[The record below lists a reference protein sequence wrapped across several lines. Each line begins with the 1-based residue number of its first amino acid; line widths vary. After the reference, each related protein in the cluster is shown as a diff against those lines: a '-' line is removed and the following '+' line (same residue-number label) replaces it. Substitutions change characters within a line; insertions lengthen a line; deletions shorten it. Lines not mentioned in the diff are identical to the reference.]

1 MADYLLEARK
11 ITKVFPGV
19 VALKEVDFNLR
30 EGEVHALIGENG
42 AGKSTL
48 MKIFAGAIAP
58 ENGEIFLNNK
68 KIVINNPI
76 ISQKY
81 GFSIIFQE
89 LNYFPD
95 LSVEEN
101 IFFGIE
107 PLNRVRMINKKIIGN
122 ESKAILK
129 YVGLNINPKIIMRD
143 LSVSQKQMVEIAKAL
158 VRNAKI
164 IIMDEPTSSLSSKEI
179 DHLFEIIS
187 SLKEQ
192 KKSVILITHK
202 LEEIFNFGLVDR
214 VSVLRDG
221 ELIGSYHTSEIDNE
235 SLINKMVGRTISNL
249 FPKEKL
255 PIGDEILRVEDL
267 TKKGYF
273 ENISFSLHEGEILG
287 LSGLVGAKR
296 TEVVSALYGL
306 FKVDKGSIYLK
317 GKKVRIGNPFEAVKL
332 GIVMIPE
339 ERHLTGLFIK
349 LNLIMNITAAILKK
363 ISRFSFID
371 IKKEIE
377 VARKMYAQLNIKGG
391 GIYSIAESFSGGN
404 QQKIVLSKNLAVV
417 PKVIIMDEPTKG
429 IDVGSKSEFHRIM
442 VQLAKQGT
450 GIIMVSSEMP
460 EILGMSDRIIVMCNG
475 KKTAELSIQEATQ
488 PKIMK
493 AAIGM
498 V

>member
-1 MADYLLEARK
+1 
-11 ITKVFPGV
+11 
-19 VALKEVDFNLR
+19 
-30 EGEVHALIGENG
+30 
-42 AGKSTL
+42 
-48 MKIFAGAIAP
+48 
-58 ENGEIFLNNK
+58 
-68 KIVINNPI
+68 
-76 ISQKY
+76 
-81 GFSIIFQE
+81 
-89 LNYFPD
+89 
-95 LSVEEN
+95 
-101 IFFGIE
+101 
-107 PLNRVRMINKKIIGN
+107 
-122 ESKAILK
+122 
-129 YVGLNINPKIIMRD
+129 
-143 LSVSQKQMVEIAKAL
+143 
-158 VRNAKI
+158 
-164 IIMDEPTSSLSSKEI
+164 
-179 DHLFEIIS
+179 
-187 SLKEQ
+187 
-192 KKSVILITHK
+192 LITHK

-221 ELIGSYHTSEIDNE
+221 ELVGTYSTSEIDNE

-255 PIGDEILRVEDL
+255 PIGNEILRIEDL

-273 ENISFSLHEGEILG
+273 ENISFALHEGEILG

-317 GKKVRIGNPFEAVKL
+317 GKRIKIGNPFEAVKL

-339 ERHLTGLFIK
+339 ERHLTGLFLK

-371 IKKEIE
+371 VKKEIE
-377 VARKMYAQLNIKGG
+377 LAREMYAQLNIKGG

-442 VQLAKQGT
+442 VQLAKQGA

-475 KKTAELSIQEATQ
+475 KKTAELSIEEATQ
-488 PKIMK
+488 AKIMK